1 MFTPVALGVRGRGM
15 IENRSFN
22 LVEFYVKMD
31 KTNRSLCIMEDIR
44 MKINEY
50 QELAMTTLNP
60 ELSKRDV
67 LINSVMGLCGESGE
81 AIDIVKKWMAQ
92 GHELAEAA
100 TALDISL
107 EDILQANIDKL
118 KMRYP
123 DGFETKKSLVRLK
136 GDI

>member
-1 MFTPVALGVRGRGM
+1 MNF
-15 IENRSFN
+15 IN
-22 LVEFYVKMD
+22 VK
-31 KTNRSLCIMEDIR
+31 KSTIACTNFFSPLRNKSCSEMKIR

-92 GHELAEAA
+92 GHEL
-100 TALDISL
+100 
-107 EDILQANIDKL
+107 DKEHL
-118 KMRYP
+118 
-123 DGFETKKSLVRLK
+123 TKYL
-136 GDI
+136 

>member
-1 MFTPVALGVRGRGM
+1 MFVGKLGTFVALGVRGRGM

-31 KTNRSLCIMEDIR
+31 KTNRSLCIIEDIR

-92 GHELAEAA
+92 
-100 TALDISL
+100 
-107 EDILQANIDKL
+107 
-118 KMRYP
+118 
-123 DGFETKKSLVRLK
+123 
-136 GDI
+136 

>member
-1 MFTPVALGVRGRGM
+1 MNF
-15 IENRSFN
+15 IN
-22 LVEFYVKMD
+22 VK
-31 KTNRSLCIMEDIR
+31 KSTIFCTNFSSPLRNKSCSEMEIR

-92 GHELAEAA
+92 GHEL
-100 TALDISL
+100 
-107 EDILQANIDKL
+107 DKEH
-118 KMRYP
+118 
-123 DGFETKKSLVRLK
+123 FTKYL
-136 GDI
+136 

>member
-1 MFTPVALGVRGRGM
+1 MNF
-15 IENRSFN
+15 IN
-22 LVEFYVKMD
+22 VK
-31 KTNRSLCIMEDIR
+31 KSTIACTNFFSPLRNKSCSEIKIR

-92 GHELAEAA
+92 GHEL
-100 TALDISL
+100 
-107 EDILQANIDKL
+107 DKEH
-118 KMRYP
+118 
-123 DGFETKKSLVRLK
+123 FTKYL
-136 GDI
+136 